1 MKEQVFVPKT
11 PNIFAIMTGPPS
23 TIVHWLKLQSSDWRA
38 NLAEDLFLQINFP
51 PMRALEFIA
60 GHVIFKLHYDQIYQ
74 MKTTLDS

>member
-51 PMRALEFIA
+51 PMRALEFLT
-60 GHVIFKLHYDQIYQ
+60 GHMIYNLAY
-74 MKTTLDS
+74 T